1 MFSGP
6 GGASMT
12 WENTS
17 ARRGAG
23 GPMIGESKLGDPE
36 YPDAPTMNDAEAEA
50 EREHAAKAEA
60 HQAESGWGPESAVRL
75 ASLTSRIAKL
85 QRQPPIGPVQAA
97 LAVLAVVADVG
108 FAGFAIT
115 CALTGKGDL
124 ADEGVLILLA
134 MFVPTVWAAW
144 TLAGLVQRR
153 REHVYRAEREQLRL
167 ARSCGDPHCA
177 RCL

>member
-1 MFSGP
+1 
-6 GGASMT
+6 
-12 WENTS
+12 
-17 ARRGAG
+17 
-23 GPMIGESKLGDPE
+23 MIGESKLGGPE
-36 YPDAPTMNDAEAEA
+36 YPEPPDAEPEAEA
-50 EREHAAKAEA
+50 DREHAAKVEA

-97 LAVLAVVADVG
+97 LAVLAMLADVG
-108 FAGFAIT
+108 FAIFAIT
-115 CALTGKGDL
+115 CAISGDGDL

-153 REHVYRAEREQLRL
+153 RIHVYRAQRALLRL
-167 ARSCGDPHCA
+167 DRGCGDPDCERCA
-177 RCL
+177 